1 MSTGGEI
8 MGWSSDEDQA
18 SSAGAASTAAT
29 ACATNAG
36 SASKRRRTI
45 NAAASTT
52 SLSAAAGVNT
62 GSKTPQAQLTQ
73 HTARQRTTNAGGI
86 TIVHNAGGV
95 EGLHIAFDV
104 FTEEVEKRK

>member
-45 NAAASTT
+45 NAKAYTT
-52 SLSAAAGVNT
+52 SLSAAAG
-62 GSKTPQAQLTQ
+62 SKTPKAQLTQ

-95 EGLHIAFDV
+95 EGLHIAFDL